1 MAGALV
7 ELKKHIFN
15 KDYPELDINLMQ
27 IYIVEAGNR
36 LLSSMSQVSSD
47 KTLFFLKKMGVN
59 VLLNT
64 RLIGY
69 DGEEILLE
77 NTASIFSKNL
87 VWTAGVKGNVPDGI
101 AKESIARSFR
111 IQVNEYNQLTNFKNA
126 FAIGDIAMYSSKE
139 YPNGYPMVAPVAIQQ
154 GEQLAQ
160 NLIRAITNKNLV
172 PFQYRDKGSMATIS
186 KNKAVVELH
195 RFKFQGLFAWFVWTF
210 VHLMSIVGFRN
221 RVIVLID
228 WIWNYFS
235 YDRALRIIT
244 GFNDKKKNS
253 SGE

>member
-77 NTASIFSKNL
+77 NTTSIFSKNL

-111 IQVNEYNQLTNFKNA
+111 IQVNEYNQLT
-126 FAIGDIAMYSSKE
+126 I
-139 YPNGYPMVAPVAIQQ
+139 
-154 GEQLAQ
+154 L
-160 NLIRAITNKNLV
+160 
-172 PFQYRDKGSMATIS
+172 
-186 KNKAVVELH
+186 
-195 RFKFQGLFAWFVWTF
+195 
-210 VHLMSIVGFRN
+210 
-221 RVIVLID
+221 
-228 WIWNYFS
+228 
-235 YDRALRIIT
+235 
-244 GFNDKKKNS
+244 
-253 SGE
+253 